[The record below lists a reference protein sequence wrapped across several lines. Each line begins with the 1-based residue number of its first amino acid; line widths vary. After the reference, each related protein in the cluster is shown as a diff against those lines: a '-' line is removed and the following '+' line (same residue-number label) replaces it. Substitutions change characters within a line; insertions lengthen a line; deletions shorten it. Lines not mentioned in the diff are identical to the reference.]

1 MANSTQYTKTLNTP
15 SEKLDTNELH
25 GRVRVAFADFTAAGA
40 EETISMFKLPDGAR
54 IIGGRANHAALG
66 SGTTLSVGHAAYV
79 NAAGTTVAADVDEYK
94 AAAAST
100 GAVGFNI
107 AATTAL
113 GENSIVDAPDGLV
126 VTVTTAGGS
135 DATGFLSVQM
145 TYVLD

>member
-1 MANSTQYTKTLNTP
+1 
-15 SEKLDTNELH
+15 
-25 GRVRVAFADFTAAGA
+25 
-40 EETISMFKLPDGAR
+40 MFKIPNGAR

-79 NAAGTTVAADVDEYK
+79 NAAGTTVVADVDEYK